1 MMYYKLLSP
10 LLLVVSLAL
19 HSGIDAVAQVYADP
33 DIPSRRIELPSPV
46 VPSATSKQQEA
57 LFAQRIDIN
66 VPFDSSETTILSDGT
81 LFWSATFV
89 SPGAFSMSLCLE
101 DVSLPSGGS
110 LSVADTLANETKT
123 VWIGGDKVITPT
135 IPGNAIVI
143 RYTGPATPIPT
154 FTITA
159 ANCGFR
165 DVFHERKGTNKAS
178 AGSYGSSGSCENPA
192 ICYANGDKQ
201 RRSVCRLLVN
211 GTNLGTGTLVNNT
224 SEDRSPLVLT
234 SAHVVGSSTLTSCE
248 ALFGYEEYFCQN
260 DYGAYCGGT
269 ECIYGGTL
277 LAFDAGIDMA
287 LIRLSQIPSVFSA
300 PYWSG
305 WDISDGSMVYDLFCI
320 HHPYGDAKKVSF
332 APSATPRASYTSD
345 RNALGEPFTRGV
357 HWLVPEWSDGATE
370 GGSSG
375 SALFNSD
382 SRIIGALSGG
392 ASSCKNPKRDYY
404 WMLSA
409 AWDTSSN
416 GYNTL
421 SEVLDPTGSGVSSL
435 GGLDFVAS
443 DGVVSTGANYD
454 VSDAETYE
462 ADALTSS
469 MTHIVQPL
477 TLETSRTIWAVGL
490 TASEA
495 SYDPLY
501 DPSYDCCSTEEAE
514 VRVGLNATPAAIPSA
529 TTSAEVSDFD
539 GGTVFFALPTPLAVA
554 KNTKVYV
561 HVMASNF
568 PSQDALYLLAV
579 DASSD
584 YMLQESTSN
593 KSTLSVVTGRRL
605 AVNTVYSEIAD
616 TAIADVSIPNIEFFV
631 SDGVI
636 SIQAD
641 ALSLVAVYDRQ
652 GRLMTQLNANGD
664 SYAQLDLC
672 GMPSGLY
679 IVRALTQSGS
689 QASFKFL
696 NY

>member
-1 MMYYKLLSP
+1 MMYDKLLSP
-10 LLLVVSLAL
+10 LLLLVSLVL
-19 HSGIDAVAQVYADP
+19 LSGADAVAQVYADP
-33 DIPSRRIELPSPV
+33 DIPGRRIELPSPV
-46 VPSATSKQQEA
+46 APSATSKQQEA

-66 VPFDSSETTILSDGT
+66 VPFDSSEATTLSDGT

-101 DVSLPSGGS
+101 AVSLPLGGS
-110 LSVADTLANETKT
+110 LSVTDTLANETKT
-123 VWIGGDKVITPT
+123 VWIGGDKAITPT
-135 IPGNAIVI
+135 IPGSAIVV

-165 DVFHERKGTNKAS
+165 DVLHERKGTNKAV
-178 AGSYGSSGSCENPA
+178 AGSYGSSSECEISAVCYSGS
-192 ICYANGDKQ
+192 DKQ
-201 RRSVCRLLVN
+201 RRSVCRLILN
-211 GTNLGTGTLVNNT
+211 GIYFGTGTLVNNT
-224 SEDRSPLVLT
+224 SNDRAPLVLT
-234 SAHVVGSSTLTSCE
+234 AAHVVGSAALTSCE

-260 DYGAYCGGT
+260 DYGVYCGGT

-277 LAFDAGIDMA
+277 LAFDAGTDMA
-287 LIRLSQIPSVFSA
+287 VIRLSQSPSVCSV

-305 WDISDGSMVYDLFCI
+305 WDLSDASIAYNLFCI
-320 HHPYGDAKKVSF
+320 HHPYGDAKKVSV

-345 RNALGEPFTRGV
+345 KNALGGSFTNAS

-382 SRIIGALSGG
+382 GRVIGALSGG
-392 ASSCKNPKRDYY
+392 ASSCKSPKRDYY

-409 AWDTSSN
+409 AWDASSN
-416 GYNTL
+416 GYKTL
-421 SEVLDPTGSGVSSL
+421 SDVLDPTGSGITSL
-435 GGLDFVAS
+435 GGLDFVES
-443 DGVVSTGANYD
+443 DGVVSTSANYD
-454 VSDAETYE
+454 LLNAEAYE
-462 ADALTSS
+462 ADALSFS

-477 TLETSRTIWAVGL
+477 TLESSRTIWAIGL
-490 TASEA
+490 TASDVSCISCYEL
-495 SYDPLY
+495 S
-501 DPSYDCCSTEEAE
+501 AE
-514 VRVGLNATPAAIPSA
+514 TAKVEVGLSTSSIKAPS
-529 TTSAEVSDFD
+529 TTTYAVLSDFD
-539 GGTVFFALPTPLAVA
+539 GGTVFFALPTPLAVT
-554 KNTKVYV
+554 KDTKVYI

-568 PSQDALYLLAV
+568 SSRDALYLLAV
-579 DASSD
+579 DADSD

-593 KSTLSVVTGRRL
+593 KSTLSVVTGRKL
-605 AVNTVYSEIAD
+605 AVNMIYSEVVD
-616 TAIADVSIPNIEFFV
+616 TAIADVSIPDIEFSV
-631 SDGVI
+631 SDGVV

-672 GMPSGLY
+672 AMPSGLY
-679 IVRALTQSGS
+679 IVRTLTQSGS